1 MTQIDFHILQDAS
14 VEARWLYVCRFIEKV
29 ERIGHSI
36 LVIVDTLEEAQEL
49 DDLLWSFKP
58 ESFIAHQILGA
69 GEEAKVEIT
78 YRVNAPAKHANP
90 SVHNDVLI
98 NLGSEVPDYFSRFA
112 RVAEIV
118 IQDPKILENTRD
130 HYRFYKQRGYPINQH
145 QR

>member
-1 MTQIDFHILQDAS
+1 MTQIDFHILQDTS

-29 ERIGHSI
+29 ERLGHSI
-36 LVIVDTLEEAQEL
+36 LVVVDTFDHAQEI

-58 ESFIAHQILGA
+58 ESFIPHQIIG
-69 GEEAKVEIT
+69 GEEDVKVEIT
-78 YRVNAPAKHANP
+78 YSEESGTIP
-90 SVHNDVLI
+90 SGQHQDVLI
-98 NLGSEVPDYFSRFA
+98 NLSSKIPDFFSRFA

-118 IQDPKILENTRD
+118 IQEPKILENTRD